1 METVDLRYECCG
13 ECAPKSGR
21 SNLRTGRDCSPD
33 AGRTDSR
40 RPWIAQE
47 CLTSTPDFRS
57 YNKAS
62 WEHERSIRWKR
73 TATEIL
79 SDGWVYEAKGCTDIV
94 IAFIGLC
101 RAKGLASR
109 FVKVRSDTGKTHSL
123 AEIYH
128 SGAWWLVETVAPGMA
143 PIEGEMKEETPYK
156 IWRLWRK
163 GLDSWSIGLKNI
175 YEEG

>member
-1 METVDLRYECCG
+1 MENAPQSQVEVTCKLVEIAAQMPDVRTPADLG
-13 ECAPKSGR
+13 L
-21 SNLRTGRDCSPD
+21 LRDTLL
-33 AGRTDSR
+33 AH
-40 RPWIAQE
+40 
-47 CLTSTPDFRS
+47 LTFRS

-101 RAKGLASR
+101 RAKGLATR
-109 FVKVRSDTGKTHSL
+109 FVKVRSNTGKQHSL

-128 SGAWWLVETVAPGMA
+128 SGTWWLVETVVPGMA
-143 PIEGEMKEETPYK
+143 PIEGEMKEETQYK
-156 IWRLWRK
+156 IWKLWRK
-163 GLDSWSIGLKNI
+163 GLDSWSIGLKDERTLFGN
-175 YEEG
+175 YLP